1 MPNVD
6 LTEDEVVLALSED
19 STALQ
24 TYAIGF
30 WKPLPLQKPYQERF
44 YHIQSGAGGDSP
56 LLQRLAPTM
65 NRLVDKIVQKADFL
79 QVKKDVMTVMHLGH
93 ALSGNTILLTM
104 YLVVCVSYYVL
115 RFMFWSK
122 A

>member
-6 LTEDEVVLALSED
+6 FTEDEVVLALSED

-79 QVKKDVMTVMHLGH
+79 QVYIRCNYCTAPWVM
-93 ALSGNTILLTM
+93 
-104 YLVVCVSYYVL
+104 YY
-115 RFMFWSK
+115 RATRYF
-122 A
+122 

>member
-6 LTEDEVVLALSED
+6 FTEDEVVLALSED

-79 QVKKDVMTVMHLGH
+79 QVRKDVIIVLHPGSCIIGQHDTFDD
-93 ALSGNTILLTM
+93 
-104 YLVVCVSYYVL
+104 VVCVSYCVL
-115 RFMFWSK
+115 RFMFCSK